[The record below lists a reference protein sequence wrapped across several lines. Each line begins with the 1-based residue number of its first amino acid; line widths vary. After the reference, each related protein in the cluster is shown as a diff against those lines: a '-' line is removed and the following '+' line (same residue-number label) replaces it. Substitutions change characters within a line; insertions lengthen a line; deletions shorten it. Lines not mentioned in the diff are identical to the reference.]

1 MGWEAYLTAAVVVAL
16 LTTLIT
22 TRLAPDMTFLGAVT
36 VLLVSGVIGPR
47 EAFEGLSNPGVLTV
61 AALYVVVAGIRE
73 TGGVQWVSTRLLGR
87 PRSLLDAQR
96 RLTLPVAGFSAF
108 LNNTPVVA
116 MLIPA
121 VGDWARKHNLAESK
135 LLLPLSY
142 AAMLGGTCTLIG
154 TSTNLVVNGAL
165 EQRTG
170 EGLMLF
176 ELAWVGIPVLI
187 VGLAFM
193 FATSRWL
200 LPDRRPAAETLEDPR
215 EYTVEMIVEPSGP
228 LVGRTIERAGLR
240 HLPGCYLMEIDRGGE
255 ILPAVSPREKL
266 RAGDRLVFVGVVD
279 SVVELQKI
287 RGLQPA
293 TDQVF
298 KLDGRRSDRR
308 LVEVVVSETCPV
320 ANRTVRDGR
329 FRTRYDAVVIAV
341 ARNGERVDGKIGD
354 IVLRPGDTLLIE
366 AGEGVVERQ
375 RNARDFLLVRGIEG
389 SAVPRHDRAWLA
401 LGILG
406 VMLGVV
412 GVGWLSMLE
421 GALAAGA
428 ALLATRCMTL
438 NAARQS
444 VDWSVILTI
453 AAAFGIGAA
462 MDQTGLA
469 AVIAGGLLQLA
480 GEVPWL
486 NLAVVYLVTVL
497 FTSVITNNAAAVLM
511 VPIAASVAADLSV
524 SVVPFAVAIMLAAS
538 ASFATP
544 MGYQTNLMVYGP
556 GGYHFTDY
564 LRAGLPLNLVTAAV
578 ALAVI
583 PWVWPF

>member
-1 MGWEAYLTAAVVVAL
+1 MGWEAYLTAVVVVAL
-16 LTTLIT
+16 LTSLIT
-22 TRLAPDMTFLGAVT
+22 TRLAPDMAFLGAVT

-61 AALYVVVAGIRE
+61 ATLYVVVAGIRE
-73 TGGVQWVSTRLLGR
+73 TGGVQWISTRMLGR
-87 PRSLLDAQR
+87 PRSLFDAQR

-187 VGLAFM
+187 AGLAFL

-215 EYTVEMIVEPSGP
+215 EYTVEMIVEADGP

-240 HLPGCYLMEIDRGGE
+240 HLPGCYLMEIDRNGE
-255 ILPAVSPREKL
+255 ILPAVSPRESL
-266 RAGDRLVFVGVVD
+266 RGGDRLVFVGVVD

-287 RGLQPA
+287 RGLTPA

-366 AGEGVVERQ
+366 AGEGFVERQ
-375 RNARDFLLVRGIEG
+375 RNARDFLLVRAIEG
-389 SAVPRHDRAWLA
+389 SAVPRHDRAWVA

-406 VMLGVV
+406 TMLGVV

-428 ALLATRCMTL
+428 ALLATRCLTL
-438 NAARQS
+438 NAARQAI
-444 VDWSVILTI
+444 DWSVILTI

-462 MDQTGLA
+462 MEQTGLA
-469 AVIAGGLLQLA
+469 HAIAGGLLNLA
-480 GEVPWL
+480 GDSPWL
-486 NLAVVYLVTVL
+486 NLAMIYLATAL
-497 FTSVITNNAAAVLM
+497 FTAVITNNAAAVLM
-511 VPIAASVAADLSV
+511 VPIAGSVAGDLGV
-524 SVVPFAVAIMLAAS
+524 SALPFAVAIMLAAS

-564 LRAGLPLNLVTAAV
+564 LRAGLPLNLVTGAV

>member
-22 TRLAPDMTFLGAVT
+22 TRLAPDMAFLGAVT

-366 AGEGVVERQ
+366 AGEGFVERQ

-564 LRAGLPLNLVTAAV
+564 LRAGLPLNLVTGAV

>member
-16 LTTLIT
+16 LTALIT
-22 TRLAPDMTFLGAVT
+22 TRVAPDMAFLGAVT
-36 VLLVSGVIGPR
+36 VLLLSGVVGPR

-73 TGGVQWVSTRLLGR
+73 TGGVQWISTRMLGR
-87 PRSLLDAQR
+87 PRSLFDAQR

-187 VGLAFM
+187 AGLAFL
-193 FATSRWL
+193 FATSHWL
-200 LPDRRPAAETLEDPR
+200 LPDRRPAAETLDDPR
-215 EYTVEMIVEPSGP
+215 EYTVEMIVEAEGP
-228 LVGRTIERAGLR
+228 LVGRSIERAGLR

-287 RGLQPA
+287 RGLTPA
-293 TDQVF
+293 TNQVF

-354 IVLRPGDTLLIE
+354 IILRPGDTLLLE
-366 AGEGVVERQ
+366 AGEGFVERQ
-375 RNARDFLLVRGIEG
+375 RNARDFLLVRAIEG
-389 SAVPRHDRAWLA
+389 AAVPRHDRAWLA

-406 VMLGVV
+406 AMLGIV

-428 ALLATRCMTL
+428 ALLLTRCLTL
-438 NAARQS
+438 NAARQAI
-444 VDWSVILTI
+444 DWSVILTI

-462 MDQTGLA
+462 MEQTGLA
-469 AVIAGGLLQLA
+469 HTIADGLLGLA
-480 GEVPWL
+480 GEQPWL
-486 NLAVVYLVTVL
+486 NLAVIYLVTAL
-497 FTSVITNNAAAVLM
+497 FTAVITNNAAAVLM
-511 VPIAASVAADLSV
+511 VPIAGSVAGDLGV
-524 SVVPFAVAIMLAAS
+524 SVLPFAVAIMLAAS

>member
-22 TRLAPDMTFLGAVT
+22 TRLAPDMAFLGAVT
-36 VLLVSGVIGPR
+36 VLLVSSVIGPR

-366 AGEGVVERQ
+366 AGEGFVERQ

-564 LRAGLPLNLVTAAV
+564 LRAGLPLNLVTGAV

>member
-1 MGWEAYLTAAVVVAL
+1 MGWEAYLTAVVVVAL
-16 LTTLIT
+16 LTSLIT
-22 TRLAPDMTFLGAVT
+22 TRLAPDMAFLGAVT

-61 AALYVVVAGIRE
+61 ATLYVVVAGIRE
-73 TGGVQWVSTRLLGR
+73 TGGVQWISTRMLGR
-87 PRSLLDAQR
+87 PRSLFDAQR

-142 AAMLGGTCTLIG
+142 AAMLGGTCPLIG
-154 TSTNLVVNGAL
+154 TSTHLVVNGAL

-187 VGLAFM
+187 AGLAFL

-215 EYTVEMIVEPSGP
+215 EYTVEMIVEADGP

-240 HLPGCYLMEIDRGGE
+240 HLPGCYLMEIDRNGE
-255 ILPAVSPREKL
+255 ILPAVSPRESL
-266 RAGDRLVFVGVVD
+266 RGGDRLVFVGVVD

-287 RGLQPA
+287 RGLTPA

-308 LVEVVVSETCPV
+308 VVEVVVSETCPV

-366 AGEGVVERQ
+366 AGEGFVERQ
-375 RNARDFLLVRGIEG
+375 RNARDFLLVRAIEG
-389 SAVPRHDRAWLA
+389 SAVPRHDRAWVA

-406 VMLGVV
+406 TMLGVV

-428 ALLATRCMTL
+428 ALLATRGLTL
-438 NAARQS
+438 NAARQAI
-444 VDWSVILTI
+444 DWSVILTI

-462 MDQTGLA
+462 MEQTGLA
-469 AVIAGGLLQLA
+469 HAIAGGLLNLA
-480 GEVPWL
+480 GDSPWL
-486 NLAVVYLVTVL
+486 NLAMIYLATAL
-497 FTSVITNNAAAVLM
+497 FTAVITNNAAAVLM
-511 VPIAASVAADLSV
+511 VPIAGSVAGDLGV
-524 SVVPFAVAIMLAAS
+524 SALPFAVAIMLAAS

-564 LRAGLPLNLVTAAV
+564 LRAGLPLNLVTGAV

>member
-22 TRLAPDMTFLGAVT
+22 TRLAPDMAFLGAVT

-366 AGEGVVERQ
+366 AGEGFVERQ

-511 VPIAASVAADLSV
+511 LPIAASVAADLSV

>member
-1 MGWEAYLTAAVVVAL
+1 MPWEAYLTAAVVLAL
-16 LTTLIT
+16 LTALLA
-22 TRLAPDMTFLGAVT
+22 TRIAPDMAFLAALAA
-36 VLLVSGVIGPR
+36 LLLSGVVEPS
-47 EAFEGLSNPGVLTV
+47 EAFSGLANPGVLTV

-73 TGGVQWVSTRLLGR
+73 TGGVQWISTRMLGR

-121 VGDWARKHNLAESK
+121 VSDWARRHGLAESK

-165 EQRTG
+165 VARTG
-170 EGLMLF
+170 EGLMLL
-176 ELAWVGIPVLI
+176 ELAWVGVPVL
-187 VGLAFM
+187 VTGLGFL

-200 LPDRRPAAETLEDPR
+200 LPDRRPAAETLDDPR
-215 EYTVEMIVEPSGP
+215 QYTVEMIVEPEGP

-240 HLPGCYLMEIDRGGE
+240 HLPGCYLMEIERDSG
-255 ILPAVSPREKL
+255 ILPAVSRRERL
-266 RAGDRLVFVGVVD
+266 AAGDRLVFVGVVD

-298 KLDGRRSDRR
+298 KLDGRRADRR

-341 ARNGERVDGKIGD
+341 ARNGERVRGKIGD
-354 IVLRPGDTLLIE
+354 IILRAGDTLLLE
-366 AGEGVVERQ
+366 AGEGFVERQ

-389 SAVPRHDRAWLA
+389 SAVPRHERAWVAMGTLLA
-401 LGILG
+401 
-406 VMLGVV
+406 MLGAV

-421 GALAAGA
+421 GALAASA
-428 ALLATRCMTL
+428 VLLVTRCMTV
-438 NAARQS
+438 NAARQAI
-444 VDWSVILTI
+444 DWSVILTI
-453 AAAFGIGAA
+453 AAAFGIGTA
-462 MDQTGLA
+462 MEQTGLA
-469 AVIAGGLLQLA
+469 AAIAGGLLGLA
-480 GEVPWL
+480 GDAPWL
-486 NLAVVYLVTVL
+486 NLAVIYLVTAL
-497 FTSVITNNAAAVLM
+497 FTAVITNNAAAVLM
-511 VPIAASVAADLSV
+511 LPIAGSVAGDLGV
-524 SVVPFAVAIMLAAS
+524 SIVPFAVAIMLAAS

-556 GGYHFTDY
+556 GGYRFTDY

-578 ALAVI
+578 ALGVI
-583 PWVWPF
+583 PQVWPF

>member
-1 MGWEAYLTAAVVVAL
+1 MAGEAYLTAAVIVAL
-16 LTTLIT
+16 LTALIT
-22 TRLAPDMTFLGAVT
+22 TRIAPDMAFLGALV
-36 VLLVSGVIGPR
+36 VLLISGAVSPE
-47 EAFEGLSNPGVLTV
+47 EAFSGLANPGVLTV

-73 TGGVQWVSTRLLGR
+73 TGGVQWLSTRMLGR

-121 VGDWARKHNLAESK
+121 VSDWARKHGLAESK

-176 ELAWVGIPVLI
+176 ELAWVGVPVLAA
-187 VGLAFM
+187 GLLFL

-200 LPDRRPAAETLEDPR
+200 LPDRRPATETLEDPR
-215 EYTVEMIVEPSGP
+215 EYTVEMIVEADGP

-240 HLPGCYLMEIDRGGE
+240 HLPGCYLMEIDRSGE

-266 RAGDRLVFVGVVD
+266 RSGDRLVFVGVVD

-329 FRTRYDAVVIAV
+329 FRTRFGAVVLAV

-354 IVLRPGDTLLIE
+354 IVLRPGDTLLLE
-366 AGEGVVERQ
+366 AGEGFAERQ

-389 SAVPRHDRAWLA
+389 AAVPRHERAWLA
-401 LGILG
+401 LATLAG
-406 VMLGVV
+406 MLGAV
-412 GVGWLSMLE
+412 GLGWLSMLE

-428 ALLATRCMTL
+428 GLLATRCLTV
-438 NAARQS
+438 NAARQAI
-444 VDWSVILTI
+444 DWSVILTI
-453 AAAFGIGAA
+453 AAAFGLGAA
-462 MDQTGLA
+462 MEQTGLA
-469 AVIAGGLLQLA
+469 HAIAGGVLVLA
-480 GEVPWL
+480 GDTPWL
-486 NLAVVYLVTVL
+486 NLAAIYLVTAL
-497 FTSVITNNAAAVLM
+497 FTAVITNNAAAVLM
-511 VPIAASVAADLSV
+511 VPIAASVAGDLGI

-556 GGYHFTDY
+556 GGYRFTDY
-564 LRAGLPLNLVTAAV
+564 LRAGMPLNLVTAAV
-578 ALAVI
+578 ALGVI